1 MAVEIALDRGV
12 RTIKK
17 QVRATERWRE
27 ANRMIS
33 HEQERR
39 RHKEEEEEKEE
50 GRRGKCRHHEEA
62 ERGGNKYGKGSRL
75 GGNQWQRRVLGARG
89 GRGRKKTT
97 VQGPLYA
104 RDQGEEEKAE
114 QKLRTTTTTMDNSPT
129 PPTPTS
135 PSLSSSVSTSYLYS
149 FTPKMSRN
157 PSILDFMECPGN
169 E

>member
-1 MAVEIALDRGV
+1 MKKPNAAAISMEREEADWVDTNGRGGYS
-12 RTIKK
+12 
-17 QVRATERWRE
+17 RE
-27 ANRMIS
+27 GGGG
-33 HEQERR
+33 
-39 RHKEEEEEKEE
+39 
-50 GRRGKCRHHEEA
+50 GRR
-62 ERGGNKYGKGSRL
+62 
-75 GGNQWQRRVLGARG
+75 
-89 GRGRKKTT
+89 RKKTT

-114 QKLRTTTTTMDNSPT
+114 QKLRTTTTRDSSPT